1 MKALLRF
8 VLVSWFAV
16 LGVHTA
22 SAQRFTLQNPVI
34 NGGSQI
40 AHGGPYSV
48 AASSGQTATGQ
59 PSGGQFGV
67 QGGESSGAS
76 PFTVPIVPTMLSTNR
91 SLSQVTIGWQP
102 MVPGYVLEFTD
113 TLSAPLWFPYP
124 GVTTN
129 QISLVNSS
137 RRLFFRLRKNDQS
150 VTQ

>member
-1 MKALLRF
+1 MNETIER
-8 VLVSWFAV
+8 VLIVLAFGFAANV
-16 LGVHTA
+16 

-40 AHGGPYSV
+40 AHGGPFSV

-76 PFTVPIVPTMLSTNR
+76 PFTIPIVPTMLTTNR
-91 SLSQVTIGWQP
+91 SLSQVTVGWQP
-102 MVPGYVLEFTD
+102 LVPGYVLEFTD

-129 QISLVNSS
+129 QISIANSS
-137 RRLFFRLRKNDQS
+137 RRLFFRLRKTDTS